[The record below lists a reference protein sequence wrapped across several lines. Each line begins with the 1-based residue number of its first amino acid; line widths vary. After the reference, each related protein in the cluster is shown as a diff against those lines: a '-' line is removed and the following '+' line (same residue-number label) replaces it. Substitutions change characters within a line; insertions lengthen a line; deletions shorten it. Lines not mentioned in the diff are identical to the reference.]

1 MRKKLAGL
9 LILLLLALA
18 MPVLAEVSIDQDH
31 FPDQAFRIIVREF
44 DLDRNSI
51 LSDAEIAEAT
61 VIDLTDEK
69 AASLL
74 VDWPLGVTS
83 FDGIEYLS
91 ALTELNCS
99 SRQTGWLA
107 DGITGTG
114 NHLTMLDLSMNES
127 LEELKCYGNRL
138 NKLILGNKPSLTYLD
153 CHDNCLSELDLSGC
167 TALRDVY
174 CYRNR
179 LEALQTDN
187 NPRLQYLDCAYNQL
201 TVLDI
206 TGNTGLH
213 TLACNDNCLS
223 MLDLS
228 RCESLQQLECYR
240 NRLHA
245 LNISAENR
253 ALTRIVCSDNQL
265 ASLSISS
272 QPLLK
277 VLCIDSNNLT
287 ELDVTKNASLKEL
300 SCRDNKL
307 TELNLENNTNL
318 EKLDC
323 SHNRL
328 ETLALGNNRLVRL
341 SCGYNRLASLNLV
354 KNPDLQELQCQSNS
368 ITGLDLTRNP
378 KLSVCVCFDNQLEKL
393 DLSKNSAVTI
403 LETYGNRIRELNVTA
418 CKQIN
423 DYLADSVKHKDT
435 TALQTDDGHRF
446 TPLGYKEDGLAM
458 ILAFDTY
465 TQIIADNFRTNP
477 PDTYTV
483 TVHSGENGKAYASAE
498 IGVKDDTVFLF
509 AEPEQG
515 YKLKEWQVLSGDV
528 LISENCFK
536 IGTKDVGIQAVFEPK
551 GQ

>member
-1 MRKKLAGL
+1 MKKKLAGL
-9 LILLLLALA
+9 LILLLLVLT
-18 MPVLAEVSIDQDH
+18 MPVLAEVSIDQNH

-44 DLDRNSI
+44 DLDKNSI
-51 LSDAEIAEAT
+51 LSDAEIAEAR

-74 VDWPLGVTS
+74 AEWPLGVTS
-83 FDGIEYLS
+83 FDGIEYLT

-99 SRQTGWLA
+99 SRKTGWSTG
-107 DGITGTG
+107 GITGTG
-114 NHLTMLDLSMNES
+114 SHLTTLDLSMNKS

-138 NKLILGNKPSLTYLD
+138 NRLILGYKPFLSHLD

-179 LEALQTDN
+179 LETLQTGDN
-187 NPRLQYLDCAYNQL
+187 PGLQHLDCAYNQL
-201 TVLDI
+201 TALDI
-206 TGNTGLH
+206 AGNTGLH

-240 NRLHA
+240 NRLYT

-253 ALTRIVCSDNQL
+253 ALTRINCSDNHL
-265 ASLSISS
+265 SSLSVSS

-277 VLCIDSNNLT
+277 VFCIDNNNLT

-307 TELNLENNTNL
+307 TELNLGSSTNL

-328 ETLALGNNRLVRL
+328 ENLILGNNNLVRL
-341 SCGYNRLASLNLV
+341 FCGYNRLTSLNLI

-368 ITGLDLTRNP
+368 LTSLDITRNT
-378 KLSVCVCFDNQLEKL
+378 KLTVCVCFDNQLEKL
-393 DLSKNSAVTI
+393 DLSKNSAITI
-403 LETYGNRIRELNVTA
+403 LETYGNKIQNLDVTA

-423 DYLADSVKHKDT
+423 DYLSDVKHTDT
-435 TALQTDDGHRF
+435 SAEQTDDGHLF
-446 TPLGYKEDGLAM
+446 SPLGFKEDGLAM
-458 ILAFDTY
+458 ILTFDPY
-465 TQIIADNFRTNP
+465 TEIKAYHFVISPQQKI
-477 PDTYTV
+477 YTI
-483 TVHSGENGKAYASAE
+483 TVYSDGNGKAYASTE
-498 IGVKDDTVFLF
+498 IGQKDDTVFLF
-509 AEPEQG
+509 AEPEPG
-515 YKLKEWQVLSGDV
+515 YKLKEWQVKSGNVSIIDNYFKLGIDDV
-528 LISENCFK
+528 E
-536 IGTKDVGIQAVFEPK
+536 IQAVFVPK
-551 GQ
+551 GE